1 MFYNTVHCR
10 LYGEEDELSAGL
22 EEALDRGTEG
32 GGVEVSSTDSDVT
45 GATLT
50 KRSPLSTTL
59 TNLAVDA
66 MDVDDD
72 YGDYA
77 DSDDYHY

>member
-1 MFYNTVHCR
+1 M
-10 LYGEEDELSAGL
+10 YGDEDELSAGL
-22 EEALDRGTEG
+22 EAVLAGGGEG
-32 GGVEVSSTDSDVT
+32 GSEAGAVTKAGGALSKHSS
-45 GATLT
+45 
-50 KRSPLSTTL
+50 LSTTL

-72 YGDYA
+72 YADYA